1 MSNTHIVNISS
12 KGVKD
17 DMYQGK
23 DPRRNASG
31 YMDPTAYQAIRNV
44 EREREADDEAR
55 FKKLLSTIFYICD
68 LAGFHIEGRLE
79 IRDKKTGKIWR

>member
-1 MSNTHIVNISS
+1 MDY
-12 KGVKD
+12 K
-17 DMYQGK
+17 K

-31 YMDPTAYQAIRNV
+31 CMDLTAYEAIRKADA
-44 EREREADDEAR
+44 EAEAEAR

-79 IRDKKTGKIWR
+79 IKDKKTGKIWR